1 MNALSCIVGLLV
13 FNNFPT
19 SDPVGRWTGSLDC
32 QTESGSDFHF
42 MLQGLI
48 ETLRHWMFHPAAA
61 RQSYKEQEA
70 LVYQQL
76 AQLIRDAVWLKS
88 YLAAVMRLETEAF
101 QNAYAALGP
110 AKVSMPVQLP
120 DEMGAVPLPAGAE
133 HGSSGL
139 IPAARPYPVPPAV
152 SVHMV

>member
-1 MNALSCIVGLLV
+1 M
-13 FNNFPT
+13 
-19 SDPVGRWTGSLDC
+19 
-32 QTESGSDFHF
+32 
-42 MLQGLI
+42 
-48 ETLRHWMFHPAAA
+48 AAA

-110 AKVSMPVQLP
+110 AKGSLPVPMPEEVGVVQ
-120 DEMGAVPLPAGAE
+120 GITE
-133 HGSSGL
+133 HGHSGM
-139 IPAARPYPVPPAV
+139 IAASRPYPGPPSV
-152 SVHMV
+152 SFLPNGV

>member
-1 MNALSCIVGLLV
+1 VLTFLPAN
-13 FNNFPT
+13 
-19 SDPVGRWTGSLDC
+19 
-32 QTESGSDFHF
+32 
-42 MLQGLI
+42 LI
-48 ETLRHWMFHPAAA
+48 AAA

-110 AKVSMPVQLP
+110 AKVSMAIPLP
-120 DEMGAVPLPAGAE
+120 DEVGAMPLPAGAE
-133 HGSSGL
+133 HGSGGL
-139 IPAARPYPVPPAV
+139 IPASRPYTGAPAV
-152 SVHMV
+152 SVPHQP